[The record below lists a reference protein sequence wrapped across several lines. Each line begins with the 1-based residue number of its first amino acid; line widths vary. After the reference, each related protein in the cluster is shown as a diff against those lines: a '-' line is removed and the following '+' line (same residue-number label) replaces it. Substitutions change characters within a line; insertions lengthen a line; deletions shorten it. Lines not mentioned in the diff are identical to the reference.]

1 MRGRK
6 WNELEKQGQKKY
18 ACVCVLQLYGIQFKT
33 SIYLKIYFCV
43 Y

>member
-18 ACVCVLQLYGIQFKT
+18 VCVLQLYAFN
-33 SIYLKIYFCV
+33 LKQV
-43 Y
+43 YI

>member
-18 ACVCVLQLYGIQFKT
+18 VCVCFAIVCIQFKT

-43 Y
+43 C